1 MCEACTVCVLRSRLQ
16 VEIEAGGAHEPIG
29 HPHAVYPRAHV
40 PADTHTH
47 SRAQGDNDEE
57 DEDVDE
63 EEHNEEDSAISAS
76 GGRLFKPCKV
86 PPPPAHI

>member
-1 MCEACTVCVLRSRLQ
+1 MSRSVTLMPCTHAHMFLQ
-16 VEIEAGGAHEPIG
+16 
-29 HPHAVYPRAHV
+29 
-40 PADTHTH
+40 THTH

-63 EEHNEEDSAISAS
+63 EEQDEEDSTISTS
-76 GGRLFKPCKV
+76 GGRLFKPRQV

>member
-1 MCEACTVCVLRSRLQ
+1 MSRSVTLMPCTH
-16 VEIEAGGAHEPIG
+16 AHMFLP
-29 HPHAVYPRAHV
+29 
-40 PADTHTH
+40 THTH

-76 GGRLFKPCKV
+76 GGTLFKPCKV

>member
-1 MCEACTVCVLRSRLQ
+1 MFLQ
-16 VEIEAGGAHEPIG
+16 
-29 HPHAVYPRAHV
+29 
-40 PADTHTH
+40 THTH

>member
-1 MCEACTVCVLRSRLQ
+1 MRSRLQ
-16 VEIEAGGAHEPIG
+16 VEIEAGGAHGPIG
-29 HPHAVYPRAHV
+29 HPHAVNPRTHV
-40 PADTHTH
+40 PANTHTH

-63 EEHNEEDSAISAS
+63 EEQDEEDSTISAR
-76 GGRLFKPCKV
+76 GGRLLKPCKV

>member
-1 MCEACTVCVLRSRLQ
+1 MSRSVTLMPCTHAHMFLQ
-16 VEIEAGGAHEPIG
+16 
-29 HPHAVYPRAHV
+29 
-40 PADTHTH
+40 THTR
-47 SRAQGDNDEE
+47 SRAQGDNDE
-57 DEDVDE
+57 EDVDE